1 MSLVPGTLL
10 GPYEIVAP
18 LGAGGMGEVWRARD
32 SRLGR
37 EVAVKVLPAEFAAD
51 PERLKRF
58 EREARATAALSH
70 PNILAVHDVGSHGGV
85 PYLVEELLEGESL
98 RERLDRGGLTL
109 SESMR
114 IAWEIATGL
123 GAAHEKGIVHRDLKP
138 GNIFLTRHGTVKV
151 LDFGLAKLLPTVPA
165 DEAETLSA
173 AATATTR
180 LGGMLGTAAYM
191 APEQARGRPV
201 DQRADVFAF
210 GVVLYEMLAGERPF
224 KGATGTEVMAAILTD
239 QPAPLPVGVPPG
251 VVAVVARCLEKDPC
265 RRYQRGSE
273 LRAALEAVRSGAAA
287 LPWAS
292 PIEARPSSWWLT
304 AAVVL
309 AAAIA
314 GVAALDLGGLRTRV
328 VAGIAGPAPSI
339 KLAVLPFA
347 NLSGDPEQEYLS
359 DGLTQE
365 MITQLGRL
373 HPQALSVIAR
383 TSVMRYKKTDTP
395 IDQIGRELGVD
406 YVLEGSAQRE
416 AGRIRVSAELIHVPD
431 QVQLWADSYERELS
445 GILALQSDV
454 ARQVAGALAL
464 KLLPAERT
472 RLTSARTV
480 NPEAYDASLK
490 GSYHWQKLT
499 PTDIDTAERYFD
511 LALEKDPSYAPAYE
525 GLAWVW
531 GARKQMAITA
541 PGEAGLKAKAAAERT
556 IALDDAAAG
565 AHQVLAVVRAWTEWD
580 WAGAEPEWR
589 RALELDPNSATTHA
603 YYAHFLANLGRA
615 DEAVPHAERA
625 LELDPFN
632 ALFHAMYSVVLQYQR
647 RWDESITAARTALS
661 LQPDMPVAR
670 SSLQRAY
677 IAKGMRNEQ
686 LAAQRERIARDPE
699 RIAAFEQG
707 LAEGGYEGAQRRI
720 ADLLAARYEEARGV
734 PDAGARRVYMPV
746 GIAWRYLDAGNT
758 ERAIDWLE
766 EAYEVRD
773 PNLPYVGL
781 PSWDALRADPRFR
794 ALLRR
799 IGLPED

>member
-1 MSLVPGTLL
+1 
-10 GPYEIVAP
+10 
-18 LGAGGMGEVWRARD
+18 MGEVWRARD
-32 SRLGR
+32 ERLGR
-37 EVAVKVLPAEFAAD
+37 DVAVKVLAAEFAAD

-70 PNILAVHDVGSHGGV
+70 PNILAVHDVGTHEGV
-85 PYLVEELLEGESL
+85 PYLVEEMLEGESL
-98 RERLDRGGLTL
+98 RERLERDDLSLGEALRIGG
-109 SESMR
+109 
-114 IAWEIATGL
+114 EIARGL
-123 GAAHEKGIVHRDLKP
+123 AAAHDKGIVHRDLKP
-138 GNIFLTRHGTVKV
+138 GNVFLTKHGTVKV
-151 LDFGLAKLLPTVPA
+151 LDFGLAKLVSTVTA
-165 DEAETLSA
+165 DEAETLTA

-180 LGGMLGTAAYM
+180 LGGVLGTAAYM

-224 KGATGTEVMAAILTD
+224 KGATGTEVMAAILAD
-239 QPAPLPVGVPPG
+239 EPAPLPAGVPAA
-251 VVAVVARCLEKDPC
+251 VAAVVTRCLAKDPE
-265 RRYQRGSE
+265 RRYQRAGEVRS
-273 LRAALEAVRSGAAA
+273 ALEAVQSGAALA
-287 LPWAS
+287 PELVRHAAP
-292 PIEARPSSWWLT
+292 PSRWWLA
-304 AAVVL
+304 AAVIF

-314 GVAALDLGGLRTRV
+314 GVVALDLGGVRSRV
-328 VAGIAGPAPSI
+328 IAGITGPPRSI

-347 NLSGDPEQEYLS
+347 NLTGDPEQEYLS

-365 MITQLGRL
+365 LIAQLGRL

-383 TSVMRYKKTDTP
+383 TSVMRYKTSDAP
-395 IDQIGRELGVD
+395 IDQIGRELGVE

-416 AGRIRVSAELIHVPD
+416 ANRVRVTAELIHVRD
-431 QVQLWADSYERELS
+431 QTQVWADSFERELS

-464 KLLPAERT
+464 KLLPAEQT

-480 NPEAYDASLK
+480 NPEAYEAYLK

-499 PTDIDTAERYFD
+499 PTDIDTAERYFE

-541 PGEAGLKAKAAAERT
+541 PAEAGPKSKAAAERA
-556 IALDDAAAG
+556 IALDDASPAA
-565 AHQVLAVVRAWTEWD
+565 HLTLAVVRSWTDWD

-603 YYAHFLANLGRA
+603 YYAHFLANLGHA
-615 DEAVPHAERA
+615 DEALPHAERA

-632 ALFHAMYSVVLQYQR
+632 ALFHAMYGVVLQYQR
-647 RWDESITAARTALS
+647 RWDESIAAARTALG

-670 SSLQRAY
+670 SVLQRAY
-677 IAKGMRNEQ
+677 IAKGMRDEQ
-686 LAAQRERIARDPE
+686 LAAQRERIARDPG
-699 RIAAFEQG
+699 RVAAFEQG

-720 ADLLAARYEEARGV
+720 ADLLAARYEEASGV

-746 GIAWRYLDAGNT
+746 GIAWRYLDAGDT
-758 ERAIDWLE
+758 ERAIAWLE
-766 EAYEVRD
+766 EAYAVRD
-773 PNLPYVGL
+773 ANLPYVGL
-781 PSWDALRADPRFR
+781 PSWDALRVDPRFR
-794 ALLRR
+794 ALLHR
-799 IGLPED
+799 IGLPGG